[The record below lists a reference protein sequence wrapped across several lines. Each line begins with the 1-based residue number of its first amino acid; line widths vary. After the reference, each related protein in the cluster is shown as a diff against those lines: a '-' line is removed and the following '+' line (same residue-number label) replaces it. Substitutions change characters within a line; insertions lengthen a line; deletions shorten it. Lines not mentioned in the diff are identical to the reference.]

1 MSMNEPRSI
10 HALEDWG
17 VVLQSVPSKHRKE
30 IVKRLQ
36 EIFGLDKHDAE
47 QALANMPLI
56 LVDNISF
63 GLAARIKKFFQGR
76 GAVAETTNHDMI
88 KKNCFQIV
96 WPQTPDLSFF
106 LLEETKSTDASVQPG
121 TSETKSAPEQASLWK
136 THTGL
141 SSETPGTHPAPVP
154 VSWPQPVVSK
164 IPPETPVPEKPVR
177 KSPAVV
183 PQVQPIFEEKPAAVS
198 SFNIDSDWARRTD
211 ELNEKLR
218 KIQKEKQQLHDQ
230 HTETTEKVK
239 MEFQQQLDKEKQ
251 KSEKIAHAYEELQEE
266 ARKQEALTQEGFEWK
281 SKAMVLGEK
290 VRALET
296 DLTQKISTIEHL
308 ILQKDD
314 LTRDAEKAA
323 ELTRRVSDLE
333 RVIAEKDREKAA
345 IEKRAAD
352 LDRERSALGEKVRA
366 LETDLMQKIS
376 TIEHLILQKD
386 DLTRDAEKAAELA
399 GRVSDLERV
408 IAEKDQEKAALEK
421 RAADL
426 DREHSGAQREI
437 ASLQSRE
444 KEWTQKAGA
453 LERSVQEMTESLRA
467 RDGVLAQF
475 EKQVQELDEKAREY
489 EVLRQESALLVQ
501 ECATIRK
508 EYDAKIEEQE
518 VHLAKV
524 EEDHRRY
531 RSRVDRKT
539 AAATRELGEWIRRID
554 PLRQGLQKLILF
566 LGSESAVLDTEK
578 ESSRRSPLNRSPDTP
593 DPEKS

>member
-164 IPPETPVPEKPVR
+164 ISPETPVPEKPVR

-296 DLTQKISTIEHL
+296 DLT
-308 ILQKDD
+308 
-314 LTRDAEKAA
+314 
-323 ELTRRVSDLE
+323 
-333 RVIAEKDREKAA
+333 
-345 IEKRAAD
+345 
-352 LDRERSALGEKVRA
+352 
-366 LETDLMQKIS
+366 QKIS